1 MFRRISER
9 LSRNNG
15 FTLLEVMIA
24 LIIFA
29 SGLLMLSS
37 MMMVSLKGN
46 KWSSRTTD
54 TVQLIRDKIEDF
66 RNEDPANM
74 VNGADRVNGVDRV
87 WTFEDLTAN
96 LKSLTIMV
104 SWADER
110 DAVQACTT
118 VTYIKI

>member
-1 MFRRISER
+1 MIAQRMKR
-9 LSRNNG
+9 LKRDDG

-66 RNEDPANM
+66 RNEDPLNM
-74 VNGADRVNGVDRV
+74 VSGSDQVDGVKRA
-87 WTFEDLTAN
+87 WRFEDLTSN
-96 LKSLTIMV
+96 LKSLTV
-104 SWADER
+104 VASWTDER